1 MISEKTNFLILTTV
15 RNITGGFATLQ
26 QFASDISDL
35 GSVEQY
41 SLVQHYSNSSRLLIK
56 VPFLQKYLLLITS
69 CQKFLNISPHFQEV
83 IHIIILFLPISP
95 LWLLLICFI
104 SLPLSFYYII
114 RSKGMAFFPVL
125 ILCGSSHICFF
136 DFTLDGL
143 SIYFVLHIR
152 YDFYATIPKL
162 PHLASALTYIYP
174 ALVT

>member
-41 SLVQHYSNSSRLLIK
+41 SLVQHYSNSSRLLFK

-69 CQKFLNISPHFQEV
+69 LPKALKYLATFSKE
-83 IHIIILFLPISP
+83 IHIIILFLLISP

-104 SLPLSFYYII
+104 SLPFVLLLYYSFKQ
-114 RSKGMAFFPVL
+114 RNGFFSRGL

-152 YDFYATIPKL
+152 YMIFMRLFLSFLIL
-162 PHLASALTYIYP
+162 PLH
-174 ALVT
+174 